1 MVDNSL
7 REKFADEKSRIIF
20 DARMNYKRDKSLQSF
35 YQFLKKNHEKYVF
48 REVEEDIQKT
58 GISRIFI
65 WGNDDYSLYSYDEQN
80 GNVLLLSN
88 FDWKFNYLNR
98 IFIF

>member
-1 MVDNSL
+1 MLLTNLDVKAIISCN
-7 REKFADEKSRIIF
+7 DEIVYYLS
-20 DARMNYKRDKSLQSF
+20 
-35 YQFLKKNHEKYVF
+35 
-48 REVEEDIQKT
+48 
-58 GISRIFI
+58 
-65 WGNDDYSLYSYDEQN
+65 NDSLYSYDEQN